1 MKSQILSCTETFC
14 VVRTMGP
21 KGDGSSHS
29 AVYSIVGKS
38 VAPVA
43 SAAGGTQNAE
53 DRR

>member
-29 AVYSIVGKS
+29 AVYSTVGQS

-43 SAAGGTQNAE
+43 SAAGGRQNAE